1 MIILSRYIFF
11 KYLFFPIFNH
21 YNIFVYYLNYIYLL
35 SDPSY
40 EQILLI
46 LNVLIYAY
54 IRFNEPIK
62 QTYICKKCINANINN
77 VWKCVW
83 QKERLRKKEA
93 GVSSSWKHRDQHLI
107 TETRPSVRVW
117 DLQHTGHRPQISSDG
132 VWHHQTPWEPQRN
145 ERKAHLTCGARQT
158 FSKERKASLNTLNGW
173 NQRLI
178 SSASKHARK
187 THEGPTS
194 LYSYLNR
201 KSPASL
207 VSEVLGLVVSP
218 VSFCQTYT
226 WWRVKHFYTLCN
238 NILRLEEWMCESY
251 PCTSE
256 NMMRHESYFPSV
268 SVSVYLMTFWC
279 VNERMTFYKPYLFTE
294 WRFY

>member
-194 LYSYLNR
+194 LFILEQKITR
-201 KSPASL
+201 FAGFWSPR
-207 VSEVLGLVVSP
+207 P
-218 VSFCQTYT
+218 CRFTSF
-226 WWRVKHFYTLCN
+226 LLPN
-238 NILRLEEWMCESY
+238 L
-251 PCTSE
+251 
-256 NMMRHESYFPSV
+256 
-268 SVSVYLMTFWC
+268 YLMTCEALLHTMQQYPAFRRVNVRIISMYIWEYDETRIIFPFSEC
-279 VNERMTFYKPYLFTE
+279 VCIFDDILMCKWANDLL
-294 WRFY
+294 